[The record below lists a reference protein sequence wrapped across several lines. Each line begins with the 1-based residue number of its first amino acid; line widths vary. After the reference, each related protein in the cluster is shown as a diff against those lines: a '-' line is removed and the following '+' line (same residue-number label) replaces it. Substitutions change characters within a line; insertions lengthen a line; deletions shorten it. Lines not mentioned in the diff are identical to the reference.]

1 VTGSAGFKRE
11 CPMMDQPSDQSIDN
25 EAGER
30 GPTVHGPGGRVSGLS
45 LRTGARDG
53 VPVLSLSGRLHA
65 GGVGAVEALLTQEL
79 ACDRGLVPCD
89 LTGLDYLSAQAVR
102 KLMEVADDRPRRPAP
117 VLLCAASGQPAQM
130 LADVDPGARLPRYAT
145 VADAVADAHGQPR
158 WAQLSLTCD
167 LASARW
173 ARAFADRVCTKWHLK
188 GLVDEVRLL
197 ASELVTNAV
206 VHAGGAEQILLQRC
220 GDQLTIAVCDGSD
233 ASSRV
238 RSAHPWEE
246 SGRGLHLVQVLSC
259 ADGSYS
265 RPSGGKVVWCSVQL
279 PSPN

>member
-1 VTGSAGFKRE
+1 
-11 CPMMDQPSDQSIDN
+11 MDQRSDQSIDD
-25 EAGER
+25 EAGAH
-30 GPTVHGPGGRVSGLS
+30 GPTVHGPGERVSGLS
-45 LRTGARDG
+45 LRTGTRDG
-53 VPVLSLSGRLHA
+53 VPVLCLSGRLYA
-65 GGVGAVEALLTQEL
+65 SGVGAVEALLTQEL
-79 ACDRGLVPCD
+79 ACDQGLVPCD
-89 LTGLDYLSAQAVR
+89 LSGLDYLSAQAVR
-102 KLMEVADDRPRRPAP
+102 KLIEVAADRPRRPAP

-130 LADVDPGARLPRYAT
+130 LAAVDPGARLPRYAT

-167 LASARW
+167 LASPRR
-173 ARAFADRVCTKWHLK
+173 ARAFADRVCTEWRLD

-259 ADGSYS
+259 ADGSYR